1 MYESSCS
8 YQSALDLKRTVSPS
22 NSIIKTEDFSFGQCS
37 SEWSSYRFHQS
48 TFEQLK
54 QSVEKAKAALQ
65 DRSFLGTSSAFSS
78 DLYSSPRISDH
89 NENISSSPLSNNVIL
104 SNTNNSSNPLNSNS
118 INSSP
123 NGSINVSQAN
133 HNHSQN
139 DGLTS
144 SLRINSVSHISGQ
157 SVSNNNESSTSKSR
171 QQISVVSDKALI
183 SQNSSPSSDNIKSS
197 KFASGSIQKHL
208 ATMIDIKNSSTE
220 YLQRSSGTL
229 NNISMIFESSYKT
242 SWTTHSSQSSQGYT
256 TNSLTTVSV
265 GKTSLDSHSHFRQP
279 DPYQMFGATSS
290 RLASSGSGQI
300 QLWQFLLELLSDSTN
315 AGCITWEGTNGE
327 FKLTDPDEVARR
339 WGERKS
345 KPNMNYDK
353 LSRALRYY
361 YDKNIMTKVHGK
373 RYAYKFD
380 FAGLAAATQPQAT
393 DASYKYQSDFLMSP
407 YHGAKL
413 SSFMS
418 PHHSMTSSSAS
429 IFPSSL
435 GYSTYMGS
443 PTNLYP
449 PHSMSNLHTSSHV
462 TPHLGYASH
471 YA

>member
-8 YQSALDLKRTVSPS
+8 YQSALDLKRTAVSPS
-22 NSIIKTEDFSFGQCS
+22 SSIIKTEDFGFGQCATD
-37 SEWSSYRFHQS
+37 WSSYRFHQS

-65 DRSFLGTSSAFSS
+65 DRSFLGTSSAFS
-78 DLYSSPRISDH
+78 DLYSSQRINDH
-89 NENISSSPLSNNVIL
+89 NENVSTSPLSNNVIH
-104 SNTNNSSNPLNSNS
+104 NGNNSNNNNNNNNNNSTNSLNSNT
-118 INSSP
+118 INTSP
-123 NGSINVSQAN
+123 NGTNSVSQAN

-139 DGLTS
+139 DGLTTHR
-144 SLRINSVSHISGQ
+144 LNATSHITGQ
-157 SVSNNNESSTSKSR
+157 PLSNDSSNIGTSNKNR
-171 QQISVVSDKALI
+171 HQISVVSDKALI
-183 SQNSSPSSDNIKSS
+183 SQNTSQSDNTKSS
-197 KFASGSIQKHL
+197 KFL
-208 ATMIDIKNSSTE
+208 P
-220 YLQRSSGTL
+220 
-229 NNISMIFESSYKT
+229 ESSYKT
-242 SWTTHSSQSSQGYT
+242 SWTTHTSQAQAGYT
-256 TNSLTTVSV
+256 ANALTTVSV

-300 QLWQFLLELLSDSTN
+300 QLWQFLLELLSDSAN
-315 AGCITWEGTNGE
+315 SGCITWEGTNGE
-327 FKLTDPDEVARR
+327 FKLSDPDEVARR

-435 GYSTYMGS
+435 GYSNWGS

-462 TPHLGYASH
+462 TPHLSSYSHH

>member
-8 YQSALDLKRTVSPS
+8 YQTALDLKRAASPLITHQVKS
-22 NSIIKTEDFSFGQCS
+22 EDCLGLTQCTTD
-37 SEWSSYRFHQS
+37 WGSYRFHQS

-65 DRSFLGTSSAFSS
+65 DRTAFLGSSSAFS
-78 DLYSSPRISDH
+78 DIYSSPRLTESL
-89 NENISSSPLSNNVIL
+89 ENVITHSSTNNNNNNTDSGNSNN
-104 SNTNNSSNPLNSNS
+104 NNSGTTSNS
-118 INSSP
+118 INNSNSTGNGSSGSGGGGGNGSGGSGISVINATSLVSP
-123 NGSINVSQAN
+123 NNLLVGN
-133 HNHSQN
+133 
-139 DGLTS
+139 GLTS
-144 SLRINSVSHISGQ
+144 QRHRSNLLGTGNLSLV
-157 SVSNNNESSTSKSR
+157 SSTQSPTTTSTPSSILSQNLESPSLDVKSR
-171 QQISVVSDKALI
+171 QDTSY
-183 SQNSSPSSDNIKSS
+183 KSS
-197 KFASGSIQKHL
+197 WGSH
-208 ATMIDIKNSSTE
+208 S
-220 YLQRSSGTL
+220 
-229 NNISMIFESSYKT
+229 
-242 SWTTHSSQSSQGYT
+242 SSQSQGYSS
-256 TNSLTTVSV
+256 NALSSVSV
-265 GKTSLDSHSHFRQP
+265 GKTSLDAHSHFRQP
-279 DPYQMFGATSS
+279 DPYQMFGPTSS

-315 AGCITWEGTNGE
+315 AACITWEGTNGE

-380 FAGLAAATQPQAT
+380 FQGLAAATQPQT
-393 DASYKYQSDFLMSP
+393 DPTYKYQSDLFMSP
-407 YHGAKL
+407 YHHGAKL

-429 IFPSSL
+429 IFPSAASW
-435 GYSTYMGS
+435 GNWGS
-443 PTNLYP
+443 PATNLYP
-449 PHSMSNLHTSSHV
+449 SHSMSHV
-462 TPHLGYASH
+462 TPSHVAPHLGSYPH